1 MKATEWNEAL
11 NRIDTDI
18 VERYIEEK
26 DELRRRNKSKN
37 LRMRIGAL
45 AACFLLLISSILILP
60 ILKRYGDSPIVD
72 PPDIPIP
79 PTLTPSTVS
88 TVPSGSIIT
97 GKYIATHGDT
107 AYANGGTVSS
117 CYLPTKFYA
126 NTVIHAT
133 AAEILPDR
141 YYIPVS
147 PGNNE
152 YCKVVKL
159 SVAEAIRGEGLPS
172 EIFLSVPADTAD
184 AYGEY
189 EDFILSLEQTGIENY
204 MMINQSTGKVT
215 YFPHMFTVYEG
226 SPAGGSAI
234 AFNNGIV
241 SASFWDKTQKNEYYL
256 RDILRMFNEG
266 KANNYPAEPGS
277 TLSEVKEKLLYLLQ
291 SELTFQD
298 RTAIVDKKHDYITAD
313 DVFFTEEGKRIKEYL
328 EPSEKH
334 VFTQS
339 IRYSATNLYVNYNRI
354 INGFV
359 TEEKIKVWE
368 DGTVTRTG
376 EAYGEADLERLPDI
390 GGLLAELELSQL
402 SPSHTELKEG
412 MKFRC
417 AVATGAYRKGNDG
430 RVYGIV
436 RILWYYS
443 YGQLKYRD
451 DCYYVYDTNGNGSV
465 LERDELTALIGDD
478 GYIMDFEY
486 NRPAPHLIAIA

>member
-1 MKATEWNEAL
+1 MNTREWNEAL
-11 NRIDTDI
+11 NALDSDI
-18 VERYIEEK
+18 VEAYIEHR
-26 DELRRRNKSKN
+26 DRLIAQNNARNF
-37 LRMRIGAL
+37 RIRVTAL
-45 AACFLLLISSILILP
+45 AACFLLLVSSILILP

-72 PPDIPIP
+72 PPDIPIS
-79 PTLTPSTVS
+79 PTLTPPTVS

-97 GKYIATHGDT
+97 GKCIATHGDT
-107 AYANGGTVSS
+107 AYANNGTIVSS
-117 CYLPTKFYA
+117 CRIPTKFFA

-152 YCKVVKL
+152 YCRVVKL

-215 YFPHMFTVYEG
+215 YFPHMFTAYKG
-226 SPAGGSAI
+226 SPDGGSAI

-241 SASFWDKTQKNEYYL
+241 SASFWDKIQKNEYYL
-256 RDILRMFNEG
+256 RDILQAFNEG

-298 RTAIVDKKHDYITAD
+298 RIAIVNQKHDYITAD

-334 VFTQS
+334 VFKQS
-339 IRYSATNLYVNYNRI
+339 IWYSATNLYVNYNRI

-359 TEEKIKVWE
+359 TEEKITVWE

-402 SPSHTELKEG
+402 
-412 MKFRC
+412 
-417 AVATGAYRKGNDG
+417 
-430 RVYGIV
+430 
-436 RILWYYS
+436 
-443 YGQLKYRD
+443 
-451 DCYYVYDTNGNGSV
+451 
-465 LERDELTALIGDD
+465 
-478 GYIMDFEY
+478 
-486 NRPAPHLIAIA
+486 